1 MWKHLTW
8 LLFLNLS
15 WTGWERFW
23 TSFAP
28 SQTPS
33 TLCPCNTGSDSFG
46 SFPFCQRHNDKMIR
60 RRSHSVMKCRCTPEK
75 INSQLI
81 WQINN
86 ALKYRQSTS
95 VSELLLTLKR
105 VSLRRDAI
113 KSKSVTL
120 FPPCPFLL
128 LSIASSVMLIIY
140 PFSVSSVWSNWSC
153 CNKNVSDTL
162 SSTSVSCFMTE
173 QCDCFYTF
181 IRPSIR
187 PLSIICIH
195 IFRKANKYTVTL

>member
-8 LLFLNLS
+8 LVFLNLS

-28 SQTPS
+28 SQTPN
-33 TLCPCNTGSDSFG
+33 TLCPCNIGSDSFG

-75 INSQLI
+75 INSHLI

-86 ALKYRQSTS
+86 ALKDRQSTS

-105 VSLRRDAI
+105 VSLRRDTI
-113 KSKSVTL
+113 KNKS
-120 FPPCPFLL
+120 PCPFLL
-128 LSIASSVMLIIY
+128 LSIASSEMLIIY
-140 PFSVSSVWSNWSC
+140 PFSVSSAWSNWSF

-162 SSTSVSCFMTE
+162 SSTSVSCFMTL
-173 QCDCFYTF
+173 DYTGWLF
-181 IRPSIR
+181 LHVYQTINQTI
-187 PLSIICIH
+187 
-195 IFRKANKYTVTL
+195 N